1 MRASSLLIGF
11 TCAAITATPALAG
24 KPELTG
30 RFEGGYECAQGTTWL
45 RLETK
50 AKPNG
55 TMTATF
61 TFGSAAQSG
70 KTINVLPEGKFALS
84 GRWTGNHFQLEPAKW
99 INRPEGFTMVG
110 LTGDVD
116 GTGALTGDVNF
127 PGCSVF
133 SVRRR

>member
-1 MRASSLLIGF
+1 MRTSLFFI
-11 TCAAITATPALAG
+11 AAILAGLTATAAQASQQ
-24 KPELTG
+24 ELTG

-50 AKPNG
+50 AKSNG
-55 TMTATF
+55 AITATF
-61 TFGSAAQSG
+61 TFGSAAERG
-70 KTINVLPEGKFALS
+70 RTINVVPDGKFALS
-84 GRWTGNHFQLEPAKW
+84 GRWNGRHFQLEPAKW
-99 INRPEGFTMVG
+99 IKRPEGFTMVG
-110 LTGDVD
+110 LTGDAD